1 MTMTGLFS
9 KTSSQP
15 ARRQIQIKKVVDN
28 ILVLPNQEYRIILE
42 TSSINFELK
51 SEDEQDVIID
61 SFQNFLNALP
71 CQMQILVRVREIDID
86 KYVEDIAKFKD
97 KEKETVYKKQIESY
111 SAFVKKLV
119 SGNSIL
125 SRRFYI
131 ILPYHHP
138 DKHEDWKV
146 IKEHLNLNRDIVMKG
161 LERMQMKAWELTSL
175 EILNLFYTFYNP
187 ESVKTQTIT
196 KETLTTLFKYNY
208 V

>member
-1 MTMTGLFS
+1 MRTQ
-9 KTSSQP
+9 SS
-15 ARRQIQIKKVVDN
+15 RQQMQIKKVIDN
-28 ILVLPNQEYRIILE
+28 ILVLPNQEYRMILE

-71 CQMQILVRVREIDID
+71 CQIQILVRVREIDID
-86 KYVEDIAKFKD
+86 KYAEDVARSKD
-97 KEKETVYKKQIESY
+97 KEKEPIYKKQIESY

-131 ILPYHHP
+131 VLPYHHP

-146 IKEHLNLNRDIVMKG
+146 IKENLHLNRDIVIKG
-161 LERMQMKAWELTSL
+161 LERMQMKAKTLSSL
-175 EILNLFYTFYNP
+175 EVINLFYAFYNP
-187 ESVKTQTIT
+187 ESVKTQAIS
-196 KETLTTLFKYNY
+196 KEALSALFTHNY